1 MGPGLIKKIFT
12 KFSFYGT
19 KPAKRVDLIMA
30 VSGGKM
36 DAFVRI
42 NRMETLDL
50 RCLDGVFVV
59 GVTSNGGG

>member
-19 KPAKRVDLIMA
+19 KPAKRVDPIKA
-30 VSGGKM
+30 ISGGKM
-36 DAFVRI
+36 NAFVRI

>member
-1 MGPGLIKKIFT
+1 MGPRLIKKIFT

-19 KPAKRVDLIMA
+19 KPAKRVELIMA

-36 DAFVRI
+36 NAFVRI